1 MSYARAGH
9 ACFYRFCSN
18 RNSRPIVQSISG
30 PCCNLRASCKRFRV
44 VVQKRL
50 TDDLPEPLPG
60 SYVDDNLRNTYSD
73 RLFKAWLLDGSPVFI
88 YV

>member
-1 MSYARAGH
+1 MAEHPATPHDSLIQKLLE
-9 ACFYRFCSN
+9 S
-18 RNSRPIVQSISG
+18 PQ
-30 PCCNLRASCKRFRV
+30 RASVVLQENMPK
-44 VVQKRL
+44 VVQERL